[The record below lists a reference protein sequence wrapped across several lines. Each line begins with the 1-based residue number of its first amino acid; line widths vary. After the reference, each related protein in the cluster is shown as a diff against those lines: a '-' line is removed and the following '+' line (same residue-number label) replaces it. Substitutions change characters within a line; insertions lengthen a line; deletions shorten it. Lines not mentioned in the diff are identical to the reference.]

1 MSAPQVNTSHLKCLE
16 KKSGEN
22 KCIDN
27 ITPAI
32 RFTSEARAKKE
43 RESNSFPGVV
53 YMENSYYICNN
64 IYSTTRKRKTMRT
77 SIIKIGNSSGIIIP
91 RGVMRTLGLTERS
104 SVTMQIETDGI
115 VIKKTPA
122 RSGWEEAAKKMSMNG
137 DDELLLPD
145 VFGDEVFEEW

>member
-1 MSAPQVNTSHLKCLE
+1 MPRKE
-16 KKSGEN
+16 KSK
-22 KCIDN
+22 KHIDN
-27 ITPAI
+27 ITPAN
-32 RFTSEARAKKE
+32 RFTSEARAKKK
-43 RESNSFPGVV
+43 RDSNSFSGVV

-64 IYSTTRKRKTMRT
+64 ICNTTRKRKTMRT

-104 SVTMQIETDGI
+104 SVTMQIETDVI

-122 RSGWEEAAKKMSMNG
+122 RSGWEEAAQKMRMNG

-145 VFGDEVFEEW
+145 VFEDEVFEEW

>member
-1 MSAPQVNTSHLKCLE
+1 MSAPQVNTSPLKCLE
-16 KKSGEN
+16 KT
-22 KCIDN
+22 KCKKIIDN
-27 ITPAI
+27 ITPPDPLHE
-32 RFTSEARAKKE
+32 RSESEKK
-43 RESNSFPGVV
+43 RDSNSFTGVV

-64 IYSTTRKRKTMRT
+64 ICNTTRKRKTMRT

-122 RSGWEEAAKKMSMNG
+122 RSGWEEAAQKMSMNG

-145 VFGDEVFEEW
+145 VFEDEFFEEW